1 MIKKQTNK
9 QTNKTYENRSNT
21 ITNLIKT
28 SKNGPHKKKKNSTK
42 KKKKE
47 EARHGVE
54 GVSMLF
60 FGLKKKSTVIF

>member
-1 MIKKQTNK
+1 MVHI
-9 QTNKTYENRSNT
+9 
-21 ITNLIKT
+21 
-28 SKNGPHKKKKNSTK
+28 KKKKLNQK
-42 KKKKE
+42 EKKKE